1 MVWPQDVIVI
11 DTCDVCNGSCFVIFH
26 DLHVDE
32 FTTGRSHM
40 VVFVILYA
48 LRVNFLYAM

>member
-1 MVWPQDVIVI
+1 ML
-11 DTCDVCNGSCFVIFH
+11 H

-32 FTTGRSHM
+32 FTTGRSYM
-40 VVFVILYA
+40 VVFIILYD

>member
-1 MVWPQDVIVI
+1 MAWPQDVIMI
-11 DTCDVCNGSCFVIFH
+11 DISDVCNGSCFVIFH

-40 VVFVILYA
+40 VVFIILYD
-48 LRVNFLYAM
+48 LRVIFLYAM

>member
-1 MVWPQDVIVI
+1 MFD
-11 DTCDVCNGSCFVIFH
+11 

-40 VVFVILYA
+40 VVFIILYD